1 MGNTLRPFKSLHLNL
16 TDPWTIQM
24 RLQKE
29 IIILQNRLNLQS
41 YSFITIV
48 VSKGLKSVDA
58 R

>member
-16 TDPWTIQM
+16 IDPWTIQM
-24 RLQKE
+24 QLQKK
-29 IIILQNRLNLQS
+29 IIILRDRLNLQS